1 VTLSGDP
8 PQKKLRSS
16 AIEWGKT
23 NGAGRKKIRYIYI
36 YTGEKEL
43 TMVELHCN
51 TLQNNATH
59 CNTLQH
65 TATHCNTL
73 QHTGELTM
81 VELGIA

>member
-16 AIEWGKT
+16 AIEWGET

-43 TMVELHCN
+43 TMVEL
-51 TLQNNATH
+51 
-59 CNTLQH
+59 
-65 TATHCNTL
+65 
-73 QHTGELTM
+73 
-81 VELGIA
+81 GIA